1 MYNYEM
7 RTNIDL
13 NDELVAEAMALTG
26 ARTKREVVER
36 ALLELVARSKR
47 PSISGLLGL
56 GGIDPSYDHKAT
68 RGGDKWL
75 RVEEPRAQYR
85 VKPLASGATP
95 RAKSRVA
102 QSTSGSSRAA
112 AKSTVKSSRK

>member
-1 MYNYEM
+1 M
-7 RTNIDL
+7 RINIDL

-36 ALLELVARSKR
+36 ALFELVARSKR

-75 RVEEPRAQYR
+75 RVEEPRTQYR
-85 VKPLASGATP
+85 LKPLASGATP

-102 QSTSGSSRAA
+102 QSTSGSSRGA
-112 AKSTVKSSRK
+112 AKSTAKSSRK

>member
-1 MYNYEM
+1 MYGFEM

-13 NDELVAEAMALTG
+13 NDGLVAEAMALTG

-36 ALLELVARSKR
+36 ALFELVARSKR

-56 GGIDPSYDHKAT
+56 GGIDPNYDHKVT

-95 RAKSRVA
+95 RTKASVA
-102 QSTSGSSRAA
+102 RSTSGSSRAV
-112 AKSTVKSSRK
+112 KSTAKSSRK